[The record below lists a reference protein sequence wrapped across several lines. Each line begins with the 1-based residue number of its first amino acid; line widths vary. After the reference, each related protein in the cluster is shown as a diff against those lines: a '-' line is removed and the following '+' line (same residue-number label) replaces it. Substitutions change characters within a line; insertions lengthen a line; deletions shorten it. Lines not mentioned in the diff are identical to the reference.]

1 MGKKLKN
8 LLAGLLVIVA
18 LLMLGGCF
26 GELDATETDPLAGV
40 EIYILDEEDKLYA
53 GSEFYL
59 EIGCNNPDLS
69 INQNNLN
76 YRIIENNADAELDGR
91 RLKVKKEGTVTVQ
104 AYGTQNGKEFTSK
117 NHTFTV
123 HGPEAIVNVE
133 VSENGAKVGDRL
145 RLSYTIMP
153 SSMQN
158 TTWDS
163 ITYQVI
169 SGNGTIEQDGSR
181 FYLVP
186 QQEGEIQLRLN
197 LKNSQTEMTAD
208 TTLTVLPRTFTISV
222 DDAVVY
228 VGRPIDL
235 IANSMDM
242 NDFNH
247 KNVTYL
253 VLSGDATITDGVLTV
268 AEAGSVSVQAKYSYN
283 GVLIQSE
290 ILQLE
295 AIYDGKYISTVEE
308 LKALSNSSENYNLAA
323 DLDLSAYGNW
333 TPIENFTGTLRGF
346 GHSITGLQ
354 VNATSLQENR
364 GLFATLTG
372 TVEDLTI
379 QGTINATGEAYYIGL
394 LCGKSTGAIH
404 NVSVSGTII
413 AQDSSYVGGVV
424 GWAENAEIT
433 DCNSSVVI
441 WGMDNVGG
449 IAGRLTAKRSADI
462 PVRDNTN
469 TGNIAGTSNVGG
481 VFGYVD
487 VYVERSDVEILL
499 VRNNNSGMVSA
510 SGDNVG
516 GVAGYASGEKSNG
529 TAWVEFN
536 DCTNTGEVSGMDKV
550 GGIVGNGG
558 DYLKEVAF
566 CQNTQSV
573 TGNLYVGGYVGYASG
588 AAIRNLKNSS
598 AITGKA
604 WIGGIAGYCGQL
616 YNCSNSGSVS
626 NMGYHLDT
634 DNNALSYMGGIAGY
648 AAGAQNCENNV
659 DITGRN
665 CGNYVGGIVG
675 YLCGTR
681 SEDTTLFYG
690 NKNNGNVSGEN
701 YVGGVFGYF
710 TVNGTKDTTLTV
722 TVNSNSNDGAVSGE
736 DYVGGV
742 IGYGAGESHYY
753 DLNIATLKITA
764 CNNSGMVSG
773 NDYVGGIVGS
783 APEYV
788 TELSLGSNTG
798 DVSGNLYVGGYAG
811 YAKGTT
817 MRNLSNS
824 NTIDGKAYLGGIAG
838 WCGDLDSCTNTGT
851 IISNGYYLTDGTTP
865 LSYVGG
871 IAGYATSAKN
881 CENYADIDV
890 AEGGNYVAGIA
901 GYVAAKRTDD
911 NRIFSGNKNHGIIT
925 GNDYVGG
932 IYGYFAVNGDEST
945 TLTVVIQNCSND
957 GNISG
962 KNHVGGILG
971 YGAGEHHYYDWYIAT
986 LSIVDCTNASTVSGE
1001 DCVGG
1006 ILGSGGGYVVT
1017 EDVAW
1022 RTNSSVDDI
1031 VATGDNK
1038 GTYYG
1043 VLN

>member
-1 MGKKLKN
+1 MRKSIKI
-8 LLAGLLVIVA
+8 LLAGVLLLTV
-18 LLMLGGCF
+18 LLGLGGC
-26 GELDATETDPLAGV
+26 LDESDTTQNDILAGV
-40 EIYILDEEDKLYA
+40 EIYILDEENKLYA

-59 EIGCNNPDLS
+59 EIGCNNPNLQ

-104 AYGTQNGKEFTSK
+104 AYGTQDGKEFTSK

-123 HGPEAIVNVE
+123 HGPEAFMKVE
-133 VSENGAKVGDRL
+133 VAENGAKVGDRL
-145 RLSYTIMP
+145 GLSYSIMP

-158 TTWDS
+158 TSWDS
-163 ITYQVI
+163 ITYQI
-169 SGNGTIEQDGSR
+169 IRGNGRIEQDGSR
-181 FYLVP
+181 FYLIP

-197 LKNSQTEMTAD
+197 LKNSQMEMAAEAI
-208 TTLTVLPRTFTISV
+208 LTVQPRTFTISIETA
-222 DDAVVY
+222 DVY
-228 VGRPIDL
+228 VGQPIDL
-235 IANSMDM
+235 IANSLDM
-242 NDFNH
+242 NNFNR
-247 KNVTYL
+247 KNVTYS

-268 AEAGSVSVQAKYSYN
+268 TESGSVSIQAKYSYN
-283 GVLIQSE
+283 GVEIQSE

-295 AIYDGKYISTVEE
+295 AVYDGKYISTVEE
-308 LKALSNSSENYNLAA
+308 LKALSNSGENYNLAA

-372 TVEDLTI
+372 TVEGLTI
-379 QGTINATGEAYYIGL
+379 QGTINANGEAAYIGM
-394 LCGKSTGAIH
+394 LCGKSFGVIR
-404 NVSVSGTII
+404 NVSVSGTIM
-413 AQDSSYVGGVV
+413 AQNSSYVGGIV

-433 DCNSSVVI
+433 GCSSSVFI
-441 WGMDNVGG
+441 WGNENVGG
-449 IAGRLTAKRSADI
+449 IAGRLTAKRSSDI

-469 TGNIAGTSNVGG
+469 TGDIAGTSNVGG

-487 VYVERSDVEILL
+487 VYADRSDVEILL

-516 GVAGYASGEKSNG
+516 GIAGYASGEKSNG
-529 TAWVEFN
+529 TAWVRFN

-558 DYLKEVAF
+558 NYLKEVAF
-566 CQNTQSV
+566 CQNMQSV

-588 AAIRNLKNSS
+588 VAMRNLKNSS

-616 YNCSNSGSVS
+616 YNCTNSGSVS

-634 DNNALSYMGGIAGY
+634 VNNALSYMGGIAGY

-690 NKNNGNVSGEN
+690 NRNHGNISGEN
-701 YVGGVFGYF
+701 YVGGIFGYF
-710 TVNGTKDTTLTV
+710 TVDGSENTSLTV
-722 TVNSNSNDGAVSGE
+722 TVNSNNNDGTVSGE

-742 IGYGAGESHYY
+742 IGYGAGENHYNDRY
-753 DLNIATLKITA
+753 IATLKITA

-783 APEYV
+783 APKYV

-811 YAKGTT
+811 YANGTT

-824 NTIDGKAYLGGIAG
+824 TTIEGKAYLGGIAG

-851 IISNGYYLTDGTTP
+851 IISTGYHLSDGTIP
-865 LSYVGG
+865 LSYIGG

-890 AEGGNYVAGIA
+890 AEGGNYVAGIV
-901 GYVAAKRTDD
+901 GYVAAKRKDD
-911 NRIFSGNKNHGIIT
+911 NRIFSGNKNHGVIT

-932 IYGYFAVNGDEST
+932 IYGYFAVNGDENT

-957 GNISG
+957 GSISG

-971 YGAGEHHYYDWYIAT
+971 YGAGENHYNDRYIAT
-986 LSIVDCTNASTVSGE
+986 LSIVDCTNASTISGE

-1022 RTNSSVDDI
+1022 RTNRSVDDI
-1031 VATGDNK
+1031 VATGENK
-1038 GTYYG
+1038 GVYYG
-1043 VLN
+1043 ILN